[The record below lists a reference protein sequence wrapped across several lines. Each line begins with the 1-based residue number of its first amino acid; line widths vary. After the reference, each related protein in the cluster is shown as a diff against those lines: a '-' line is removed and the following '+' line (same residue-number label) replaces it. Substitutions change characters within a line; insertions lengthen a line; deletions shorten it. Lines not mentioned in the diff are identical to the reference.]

1 MGRYRSFLQE
11 IATAQA
17 ARNDRKGGPPVI
29 ARSAATWQSV
39 FSYVHTTPKFVRT
52 SVGWGYVSA
61 ACRNYRLRTNSF
73 LPTACRFA
81 VGGGDVC
88 ERRLR
93 REKRA
98 KRSGRIKAIGKRAVP
113 AQTEPLIQQIMSTPY
128 RDARRYLCL
137 RDGEEGVEVFLF
149 CH

>member
-1 MGRYRSFLQE
+1 MSPLRVGTTDCVQTRSCLPP
-11 IATAQA
+11 A
-17 ARNDRKGGPPVI
+17 AS
-29 ARSAATWQSV
+29 RSA
-39 FSYVHTTPKFVRT
+39 
-52 SVGWGYVSA
+52 
-61 ACRNYRLRTNSF
+61 
-73 LPTACRFA
+73 
-81 VGGGDVC
+81 GGDVC

-113 AQTEPLIQQIMSTPY
+113 AQTEPLIQQIISPPY

-149 CH
+149 CHQFVEGTAFDDIPVF